1 MSAKAAKSW
10 LFALVLLCSSTTFA
24 AEPAPSEASLR
35 DLLALTRAQD
45 TLDTML
51 AQMDAAMET
60 SMRQAM
66 EGQALSDAQRKLVDE
81 MRGEMIALL
90 KAEMAWNKMEP
101 GMLEVYRTSFT
112 QSEVDGMLAFYRS
125 DAGKAVVAK
134 MPLVL
139 QNSMKLAQERLGA
152 VMPQVQALQ
161 QEYLAKIEAAK

>member
-10 LFALVLLCSSTTFA
+10 LFALVLLCSSTAFA

-51 AQMDAAMET
+51 AQMDTAMET

-66 EGQALSDAQRKLVDE
+66 AGETLSRAQRDLIDQMRVD
-81 MRGEMIALL
+81 MLALL
-90 KAEMAWNKMEP
+90 KAEMAWDKMEP
-101 GMLEVYRTSFT
+101 GMLDVYRTSFT

-125 DAGKAVVAK
+125 EAGKAVVDK

-152 VMPQVQALQ
+152 VMPRMQALQ